1 MATYESIRYSF
12 GGSLVTAL
20 QSPNMADG
28 SVTNTEFQF
37 INTLTSNAQTQIDTK
52 FGSAGGTFTGN
63 VTLADNVDLNFGNG
77 NDMIIT
83 SNGTASFI
91 KGNAITIEDTSGNDM
106 ANFVANGASKL
117 FFGGTQKLETT
128 NTGTTIAGTLAAG
141 SLQGDGTN
149 ITALAAAN
157 ITSGGTL
164 PSLVGTA
171 LTSLN
176 AANLIG
182 TYPALNGGSITSI
195 NASNVASGTL
205 ANARLPSSISVSN
218 VSGNGSGLTSLNAS
232 NLSSGTV
239 PNARLPASA
248 LSGGL
253 SGGQFF
259 TANGTWICP
268 AGVTTI
274 FAIITGGGG
283 GAGGQGTTNSPYNV
297 NTYSGRGGDGGHF
310 EGLIAVTPGTT
321 YPIVI
326 GTGGNC
332 GDNYAF
338 TFSPIRSGFAGTNT
352 TAFGIT
358 ATGGGGGSGSFTGQ
372 TGGNPNPSGITGTPG
387 TASGTAIV
395 TLRNLD
401 RSYGAFA
408 MQGLRQPQSSQQ
420 SYTIAGISPHVIT
433 GPSDI
438 YAAGMGGESGSN
450 VSVATNTVK
459 SGTGGNGGI
468 VQIFF

>member
-28 SVTNTEFQF
+28 TVTNTEFQF
-37 INTLTSNAQTQIDTK
+37 INTLTANAQTQINAK
-52 FGSAGGTFTGN
+52 FGSAGGTFTGD

-141 SLQGDGTN
+141 ALQGDGTN

-171 LTSLN
+171 LTSVN

-182 TYPALNGGSITSI
+182 TYAALNGGSITSI
-195 NASNVASGTL
+195 NASNVSSGTL
-205 ANARLPSSISVSN
+205 PMARL
-218 VSGNGSGLTSLNAS
+218 SGTLPALNGSALTNLNAS
-232 NLSSGTV
+232 NISSGTV
-239 PNARLPASA
+239 PDARLPASA
-248 LSGGL
+248 LGGGL
-253 SGGQFF
+253 SGGNFF
-259 TANGTWICP
+259 TANGTWTCP
-268 AGVTTI
+268 AGVTKI
-274 FAIITGGGG
+274 IAMITGGGG
-283 GAGGQGTTNSPYNV
+283 GAGGQNVNSNNQYDNNTNS
-297 NTYSGRGGDGGHF
+297 GKGGAGGHF
-310 EGLIAVTPGTT
+310 EGVIAVTSGTT
-321 YPIVI
+321 YSIVI
-326 GTGGNC
+326 GAGGTVGTN
-332 GDNYAF
+332 
-338 TFSPIRSGFAGTNT
+338 SPSPFGADGQSPGGVGGNT

-358 ATGGGGGSGSFTGQ
+358 ATGGTGGSGSYTGQ
-372 TGGNPNPSGITGTPG
+372 TGGNPNGTFDG
-387 TASGTAIV
+387 TAGSASGTSVVAFR
-395 TLRNLD
+395 T
-401 RSYGAFA
+401 RSRTEGAFSMVGIA
-408 MQGLRQPQSSQQ
+408 GPTTGTQSW
-420 SYTIAGISPHVIT
+420 TIAGAGPHTIT
-433 GPSDI
+433 GPNDE
-438 YAAGMGGESGSN
+438 YGAGIGGNAGN
-450 VSVATNTVK
+450 NIGLAGTQNIK
-459 SGTGGNGGI
+459 SGTSGNSGL
-468 VQIFF
+468 VQIIY

>member
-28 SVTNTEFQF
+28 SVTNTEFEF

-239 PNARLPASA
+239 PTARLPS
-248 LSGGL
+248 LGL
-253 SGGQFF
+253 SGGEFF
-259 TANGTWICP
+259 TANGTWTCP

-283 GAGGQGTTNSPYNV
+283 GAGGQGTAPSIQYN
-297 NTYSGRGGDGGHF
+297 TRSGAGGSGGNF
-310 EGLIAVTPGTT
+310 EGIIAVTPGTT
-321 YPIVI
+321 YNIVI
-326 GTGGNC
+326 GAGGACGNNSNTG
-332 GDNYAF
+332 
-338 TFSPIRSGFAGTNT
+338 TLSPGAVGGNT

-358 ATGGGGGSGSFTGQ
+358 ATGGGGGSGSYTGT
-372 TGGNPNPSGITGTPG
+372 TGGNPNARGIRGTDG
-387 TASGTAIV
+387 SASGTSVVAFR
-395 TLRNLD
+395 TLSRDQGSLV
-401 RSYGAFA
+401 
-408 MQGLRQPQSSQQ
+408 MQGIAQPQSGLQNSNV
-420 SYTIAGISPHVIT
+420 APAAPHTVT
-433 GPSDI
+433 GSSDP
-438 YAAGMGGESGSN
+438 YAFGVGGSEGSN
-450 VSVATNTVK
+450 VGQSQNYPNLY
-459 SGTGGNGGI
+459 SGTGGNSGG